1 MKIKIQH
8 TKILGC
14 SSHCEIFLMGK
25 FIVFTALNVCIR
37 KEEKP
42 QIDNLG
48 FHLKKL
54 EKKSKNKLK
63 TR

>member
-1 MKIKIQH
+1 
-8 TKILGC
+8 
-14 SSHCEIFLMGK
+14 MGK